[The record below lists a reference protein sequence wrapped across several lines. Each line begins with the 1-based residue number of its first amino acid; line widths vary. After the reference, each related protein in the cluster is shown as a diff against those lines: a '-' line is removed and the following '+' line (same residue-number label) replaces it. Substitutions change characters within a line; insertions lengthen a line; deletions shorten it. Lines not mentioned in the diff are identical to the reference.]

1 MSNPAAENAGIVAG
15 KIATYAGGGSA
26 VIFGLTLNEVGVL
39 VGMFVGLAGL
49 GLSQYWSW
57 KKDRREMRESEKRM
71 KSEFGSSW
79 DKL

>member
-15 KIATYAGGGSA
+15 KVAAYGGAGGS
-26 VIFGLTLNEVGVL
+26 VFFGLTLNELGVL
-39 VGMFVGLAGL
+39 VGMVVAVAGLA
-49 GLSQYWSW
+49 LSQYWSW
-57 KKDRREMRESEKRM
+57 KKDRREMREMAMRM